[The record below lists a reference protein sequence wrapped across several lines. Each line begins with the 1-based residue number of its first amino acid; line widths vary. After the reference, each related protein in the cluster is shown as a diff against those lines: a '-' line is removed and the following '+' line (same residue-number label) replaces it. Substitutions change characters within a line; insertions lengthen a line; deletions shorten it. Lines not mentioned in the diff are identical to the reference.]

1 MMTNKFRT
9 TRGVALV
16 AGAALSVAALAG
28 CGSDDDG
35 VSSEEAFCAAGDSLR
50 SDVSALASLDIVAG
64 GTDALNESVDAIEA
78 DLETLRE
85 SGSEVASDEIDTVQS
100 SFDELDDAVDA
111 LSDDITVENST
122 AIVTAIT
129 NIGTSASA
137 LYETLSTTCS

>member
-1 MMTNKFRT
+1 MT
-9 TRGVALV
+9 TRRFPKVRSSVLVVGV
-16 AGAALSVAALAG
+16 ALSVAALAG
-28 CGSDDDG
+28 CGSDDDD
-35 VSSEEAFCAAGDSLR
+35 VSPEEAFCAAGESLE
-50 SDVSALASLDIVAG
+50 SDVSSLASLDLIAG

-78 DLETLRE
+78 DLNALQE
-85 SGSEVASDEIDTVQS
+85 SGSEVASDEIDALQS